1 MLSKCVAKRSFS
13 TAGGPKRICMLA
25 HSKQGDLQG
34 AKIMQ
39 ALKTVNDGRYDL
51 HFYGYG
57 GKYMAQEGFNQ
68 DFALN
73 IDNLMDKT
81 FHTYRRSRVNS
92 TYMHWKWNPFNLV
105 NKHYMR
111 NAE

>member
-1 MLSKCVAKRSFS
+1 
-13 TAGGPKRICMLA
+13 
-25 HSKQGDLQG
+25 
-34 AKIMQ
+34 
-39 ALKTVNDGRYDL
+39 
-51 HFYGYG
+51 
-57 GKYMAQEGFNQ
+57 MAQEGFNQ
-68 DFALN
+68 DFDMN